1 MNVVVLHAATEE
13 ARTASVWYDEQE
25 AGVGAKFLSEYY
37 SILEN
42 IEQVPDRYP
51 LAETADARFGIHSAR
66 MDRFSYAVYYEI
78 LTDHVLVLAVS
89 HGAQRPNY
97 WIRRRKHNS

>member
-1 MNVVVLHAATEE
+1 MNVVVLYAATEE
-13 ARTASVWYDEQE
+13 TRTASVWYDEQE
-25 AGVGAKFLSEYY
+25 SGVGAEFLSEYY
-37 SILEN
+37 SMLEN
-42 IEQVPDRYP
+42 IEQNPERYP

-66 MDRFSYAVYYEI
+66 MQRFPYAVYYEI
-78 LTDHVLVLAVS
+78 RADHALVLAVS